1 MATETEPLNRSFPAV
16 SGTVATET
24 GGTMATEMPRPDWH
38 YITEMPGTMATELS
52 KNAEF
57 PSDCQL
63 L

>member
-52 KNAEF
+52 I
-57 PSDCQL
+57 L
-63 L
+63 IIGRL